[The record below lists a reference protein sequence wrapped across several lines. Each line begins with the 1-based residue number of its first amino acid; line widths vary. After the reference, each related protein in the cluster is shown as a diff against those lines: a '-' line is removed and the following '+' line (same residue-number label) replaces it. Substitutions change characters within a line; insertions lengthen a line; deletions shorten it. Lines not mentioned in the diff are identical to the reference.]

1 MRYAMVDL
9 PTNMGVT
16 QTLSSPY
23 SLLNSD
29 LIGKDIMHIL
39 LCPDSYKEALSAEL
53 AANAMARGVHKAVP
67 HADIIRCPLAD
78 GGEGSLE
85 ALLAATGAQRMTTQ
99 VEDALSRPINA
110 HWGWL
115 DTQRTAYIELA
126 EASGLQQLTRAE
138 RDARITSTRGVGEL
152 LLAALDQ
159 GAEKAL
165 LLLGGSATNDAGA
178 GMLCA
183 LGARLLDSQGTP
195 LPPGGAALQRLA
207 TLDLSGLDRR
217 LESLTIDAAVD
228 VDNPLLGPQG
238 ASAIFG
244 PQKGATPE
252 QVETLDKALAR
263 FADISAEHL
272 RCDLRAL
279 PGAGAAGGMGFAT
292 RAFLGA
298 SLKPGIE
305 LIMDQA
311 GMAEH
316 LAWADL
322 VVTGEGRLDGQS
334 MAGKTPIGVARAA
347 KQAGK
352 PVIVL
357 AGSLGDGWQAAYP
370 QGVTAAFSLVDGPM
384 NLADAM
390 EQTASL
396 LEDRCESLLRL
407 WVAGP

>member
-1 MRYAMVDL
+1 
-9 PTNMGVT
+9 
-16 QTLSSPY
+16 
-23 SLLNSD
+23 
-29 LIGKDIMHIL
+29 MHIL
-39 LCPDSYKEALSAEL
+39 FCPDSYKEALSAEQ
-53 AANAMARGVHKAVP
+53 AAEAMARGARKAVP
-67 HADIIRCPLAD
+67 HTDIICCPMAD

-85 ALLAATGAQRMTTQ
+85 ALIAATDAKRMNTQ
-99 VEDALSRPINA
+99 VQDALGRPVNA
-110 HWGWL
+110 TWGWL
-115 DTQRTAYIELA
+115 EAQRTAYIELA
-126 EASGLQQLTRAE
+126 EASGLQQLKLAE
-138 RDARITSTRGVGEL
+138 RDARITSTYGVGEL

-159 GAEKAL
+159 GAEHAL

-183 LGARLLDSQGTP
+183 LGGRLLDAQGEP
-195 LPPGGAALQRLA
+195 LPPGGAALAGLA
-207 TLDLSGLDRR
+207 TLDLNGLDKR
-217 LESLTIDAAVD
+217 LTSLTVDAAVD

-244 PQKGATPE
+244 PQKGASPD
-252 QVETLDKALAR
+252 QVEVLDKALAR

-272 RCDLRAL
+272 GNDLRTL
-279 PGAGAAGGMGFAT
+279 PGAGAAGGMGFAA

-298 SLKPGIE
+298 TLKPGIE

-357 AGSLGDGWQAAYP
+357 AGSLGDGWQAAYQ
-370 QGVTAAFSLVDGPM
+370 QGVTAAFALADGPM
-384 NLADAM
+384 SLADAM
-390 EQTASL
+390 AGTAPL

-407 WVAGP
+407 WVAGH

>member
-1 MRYAMVDL
+1 
-9 PTNMGVT
+9 
-16 QTLSSPY
+16 
-23 SLLNSD
+23 
-29 LIGKDIMHIL
+29 MHIL
-39 LCPDSYKEALSAEL
+39 LCPDSYKEALSSEQ
-53 AANAMARGVHKAVP
+53 AAKAMARGTLKAAP
-67 HADIIRCPLAD
+67 WADTLCCPLAD

-85 ALLAATGAQRMTTQ
+85 ALIAATGAKAMTEQ
-99 VEDALSRPINA
+99 VQDALGRPVNA
-110 HWGWL
+110 TWGWL
-115 DTQRTAYIELA
+115 EAQRTAYIELA
-126 EASGLQQLTRAE
+126 EASGLQQLRRAE
-138 RDARITSTRGVGEL
+138 RDARITSTHGVGEL

-159 GAEKAL
+159 GAEQVL

-183 LGARLLDSQGTP
+183 LGARLLDAQGEP
-195 LPPGGAALQRLA
+195 LPPGGAALTRLA
-207 TLDLSGLDRR
+207 ALDLSGLDRR
-217 LESLTIDAAVD
+217 LASLRVDAAVD
-228 VDNPLLGPQG
+228 VDNPLLGPSG

-244 PQKGATPE
+244 PQKGASPG
-252 QVETLDKALAR
+252 QVEMLDQALTH
-263 FADISAEHL
+263 FADISAKHL
-272 RCDLRAL
+272 ECDLRAL
-279 PGAGAAGGMGFAT
+279 PGAGAAGGMGFAA

-298 SLKPGIE
+298 TLKPGIE

-357 AGSLGDGWQAAYP
+357 AGSLGDGWQAAYQ
-370 QGVTAAFSLVDGPM
+370 QGVTAAFALADGPM

-390 EQTASL
+390 ARTAPL